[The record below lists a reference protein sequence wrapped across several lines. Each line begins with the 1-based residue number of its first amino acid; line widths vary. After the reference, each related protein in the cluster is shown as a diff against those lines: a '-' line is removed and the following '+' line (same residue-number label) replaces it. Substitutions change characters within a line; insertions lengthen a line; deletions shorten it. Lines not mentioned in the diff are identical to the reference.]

1 MSSELPTES
10 ETKPEAKHQVL
21 FLTEEEASKPST
33 VNSLKFSKIR
43 NFSKAHV

>member
-10 ETKPEAKHQVL
+10 ETKPETKHQVI

-33 VNSLKFSKIR
+33 VNYFLATVKFL
-43 NFSKAHV
+43 